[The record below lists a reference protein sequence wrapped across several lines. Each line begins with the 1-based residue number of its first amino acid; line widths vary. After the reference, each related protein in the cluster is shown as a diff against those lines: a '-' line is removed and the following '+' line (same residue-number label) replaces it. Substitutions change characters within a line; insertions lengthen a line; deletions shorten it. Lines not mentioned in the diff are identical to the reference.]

1 MYTHISH
8 IYIYMYIGD
17 REGDREE
24 YITENDGKK
33 NIYIYR

>member
-1 MYTHISH
+1 
-8 IYIYMYIGD
+8 MYIGD

-33 NIYIYR
+33 KYIYIYIYRYI